1 MRVLPWLH
9 PGARQAQF
17 LDQPHR
23 MGLTGKTGSVAD
35 HLCRSAMVSAPVQH

>member
-1 MRVLPWLH
+1 
-9 PGARQAQF
+9 
-17 LDQPHR
+17 